1 MKPKS
6 VPGERLSSEPE
17 VLRSWRKNRRE
28 WLTFLAFTAPN
39 LLLFIVFTYLP
50 LFYNAGLSLLAWDML
65 SPRPV
70 FIGLGNYVRLFSDA
84 DFWRVLGNTFVYAIS
99 VVLIAQGLAFVL
111 AMLLNRRSAGMGFF
125 RSLAF
130 LPQMTMTVAAA
141 LVWTLLLDPRA
152 GPLSLLYNFLGV
164 QGPRWLASSALALW
178 AIILLGIW
186 RETGFSAF
194 FFLAGL
200 QGLDRDVLD
209 SARVDGASSLD
220 LLTRIT
226 LPLMT
231 PIAYMLMV
239 SGFIQAVKV
248 FDAVAIMTEG
258 GPVYPASATYVYH
271 LYKLAFRDFQAGYA
285 AALAAVF
292 FLLTVGFSFIQIRLS
307 RRWVHYE

>member
-1 MKPKS
+1 M
-6 VPGERLSSEPE
+6 PGERLSSEPDI
-17 VLRSWRKNRRE
+17 LRSWRKNRRE
-28 WLTFLAFTAPN
+28 WLTFLAFTVPN

-50 LFYNAGLSLLAWDML
+50 LLYNVGLSLMAWDML
-65 SPRPV
+65 SPRPI
-70 FIGLGNYVRLFSDA
+70 FIGLGNYLRLFSDP
-84 DFWRVLGNTFVYAIS
+84 DFWRVLGNTFTYAIS
-99 VVLIAQGLAFVL
+99 VVFLAQGLAFVL
-111 AMLLNRRSAGMGFF
+111 AMLLNRRSSGMGVF
-125 RSLAF
+125 RTLAF
-130 LPQMTMTVAAA
+130 LPQVTMTVAAA
-141 LVWTLLLDPRA
+141 LVWTLLLDPHA
-152 GPLSLLYNFLGV
+152 GPLSLLFNVLGV

-200 QGLDRDVLD
+200 QNLERDILDA
-209 SARVDGASSLD
+209 ARVDGASARD
-220 LLTRIT
+220 LFTHIT

-248 FDAVAIMTEG
+248 FDVVAIMTEG

-285 AALAAVF
+285 ASLAAVF
-292 FLLTVGFSFIQIRLS
+292 FLITVGFSYLQIRLS